1 MIQGLRLPFFS
12 EEDPEVAAE
21 GGIDPLGLAPIA
33 DRLAEEIAPGITAR
47 MSRIRYLTAM
57 CVAARVLERYEDRV
71 TPDGTPPFLVFE
83 WIVVE
88 AFARKGADLPG
99 EGRQIP
105 GIDKARTALL
115 RKEPLSA
122 RNYLKT
128 ANVFG
133 FHGVYRTLGESLR
146 LFDRDRALLEA
157 GEKLARTW
165 EIEQGVQ
172 GFLDADGGTEGGKLR
187 RRLDD
192 ALDGALKAGHTV
204 TPLSSPLH
212 AELLRTF
219 RPDGADRQERALL
232 STYLLNDR
240 EPLRLEVLQAL
251 KGHSRDATDSDYTD
265 ILARKASP
273 RLKTR
278 LLAIQRYEDLSQRLL
293 CAFDQFAYRA
303 SERSTRGIS
312 AAEMAHDAAFG
323 EFLEGVPASARSCR
337 AAFEQLDSVSIL
349 DLYMTRFSRFEE
361 SAKPSEFFE
370 RLVEHHEQTQ
380 KAKSP
385 RGKRPW
391 FEPAG
396 QCFVIRLPYQRFEP
410 PELTEQFVHPF
421 RFDAM
426 LRFLEEVS

>member
-71 TPDGTPPFLVFE
+71 TPDGTPPFLVLE

-105 GIDKARTALL
+105 GIDKARIALL

-128 ANVFG
+128 PNVFG

-157 GEKLARTW
+157 GERLARIW

-172 GFLDADGGTEGGKLR
+172 GFLDADAETEGGKLR

-192 ALDGALKAGHTV
+192 ALEGALRAGHTV

-219 RPDGADRQERALL
+219 RPDGAGRQESALL
-232 STYLLNDR
+232 STFLLNDR
-240 EPLRLEVLQAL
+240 EPLRQEVLLAL
-251 KGHSRDATDSDYTD
+251 RGMARDAAESDYAD
-265 ILARKASP
+265 ILVRKASP
-273 RLKTR
+273 RLKAR
-278 LLAIQRYEDLSQRLL
+278 LIAIQRYEDLSQHLL
-293 CAFDQFAYRA
+293 CAFDRFAFRA

-312 AAEMAHDAAFG
+312 PAEMAKDEAFG
-323 EFLEGVPASARSCR
+323 EFLEGVPASARACR
-337 AAFEQLDSVSIL
+337 EAFERLDSVSIL
-349 DLYMTRFSRFEE
+349 DLYSSRLTRFEE
-361 SAKPSEFFE
+361 PAEPQEFFE
-370 RLVEHHEQTQ
+370 RLLDHHEKTQ
-380 KAKSP
+380 QGKKP

-391 FEPAG
+391 YEPAG
-396 QCFVIRLPYQRFEP
+396 ENYVIRLPYQRFDP
-410 PELTEQFVHPF
+410 PEFSEQFVHPY

-426 LRFLEEVS
+426 LHFLEEVS